1 MAIVISSNIELIN
14 PENPQL
20 WSHEDI
26 YGKGGYVVIDT
37 NETGKPNINDWIGQ
51 ARRKEGMVVYDIATD
66 QHHRCLGVEEGSTTD
81 SNWQPTY
88 FGGGTDGGGGGGIT
102 TINTSSSNGITSNW
116 DSGTETLTVNF
127 TGGVNNL
134 SDVNTTD
141 LVEGDSLIYD
151 GTDWL
156 TASPISTATTTSTS
170 TIDISWNSAKRE
182 LVVDF
187 IGDLDDLGNV
197 DTLGSKAPNDFLMWD
212 GNNWVAT
219 TIPDFNST
227 DGIGGASPNAK
238 FITWGEDFGLDNER
252 VLTAGDGIFL
262 DIGNT
267 DSTAILSVN
276 LEYIADLFPQ
286 YTDGELDVARESSLQ
301 AVLDLLLASLGTDGF
316 EGFSPTTITSLDPN
330 NIVVNNQNSQYDYT
344 IDIGNRVVTLDGNQ
358 DLIGKTYNGFSLII
372 NDGIFTDIISGTYGF
387 IRLEGGSTEKSSQ
400 SSLSIL
406 NGSTFTIELDTT
418 IENGSL
424 LTYDSNGSKWI
435 NTSELNGGNASS
447 FNI

>member
-14 PENPQL
+14 PENPDL

-116 DSGTETLTVNF
+116 NSGTETLTVNF

-219 TIPDFNST
+219 TIPDFSST
-227 DGIGGASPNAK
+227 DGIGGAPPNSR
-238 FITWGEDFGLDNER
+238 FITWGQDFGLDNER

>member
-1 MAIVISSNIELIN
+1 MAIIISSNIELIDPTN
-14 PENPQL
+14 ENL
-20 WSHEDI
+20 YSHEDI

-37 NETGKPNINDWIGQ
+37 NEAGKPNINDWIGE

-81 SNWQPTY
+81 SNWEPTY
-88 FGGGTDGGGGGGIT
+88 FGGGTDGGGGGIT

-116 DSGTETLTVNF
+116 NSGTETLTVNF

-170 TIDISWNSAKRE
+170 TIDISWNSGKRE

-238 FITWGEDFGLDNER
+238 FITWGEDLGLDNER
-252 VLTAGDGIFL
+252 ILTAGDGIFL

-286 YTDGELDVARESSLQ
+286 YTNGELDVARESSLQ
-301 AVLDLLLASLGTDGF
+301 AVLELLLASIGTDGF
-316 EGFSPTTITSLDPN
+316 EGFSPSIVSSANVQNILVTETSSYN
-330 NIVVNNQNSQYDYT
+330 YT
-344 IDIGNRVVTLDGNQ
+344 IDIGPRVVTLDGDQ
-358 DLIGKTYNGFSLII
+358 DLTNKTYNGFNLSI
-372 NDGIFTDIISGTYGF
+372 NDGISTDIISGSYGV
-387 IRLEGGSTEKSSQ
+387 ITLEGGSTEKTSQ
-400 SSLSIL
+400 SVLSIL
-406 NGSTFTIELDTT
+406 NGSTFTIELDIT

-424 LTYDSNGSKWI
+424 LTYDSVGSKWI
-435 NTSELNGGNASS
+435 NTSELNGGTATS
-447 FNI
+447 FA

>member
-1 MAIVISSNIELIN
+1 MAIIISSNIELIDPTN
-14 PENPQL
+14 ENL
-20 WSHEDI
+20 YSHEDI

-37 NETGKPNINDWIGQ
+37 NETGKPNINDWIGE

-81 SNWQPTY
+81 SNWEPTY
-88 FGGGTDGGGGGGIT
+88 FGGGTDGGGGGIT

-116 DSGTETLTVNF
+116 NSGTETLTVNF

-170 TIDISWNSAKRE
+170 TIDISWNSGKRE

-238 FITWGEDFGLDNER
+238 FITWGEDLGLDNER
-252 VLTAGDGIFL
+252 ILTAGDGIFL

-286 YTDGELDVARESSLQ
+286 YTNGELDVARESSLQ
-301 AVLDLLLASLGTDGF
+301 AVLELLLASIGTDGF
-316 EGFSPTTITSLDPN
+316 EGFSPSIVSSANVQNILVTETSSYN
-330 NIVVNNQNSQYDYT
+330 YT
-344 IDIGNRVVTLDGNQ
+344 IDIGPRVVTLDGDQ
-358 DLIGKTYNGFSLII
+358 DLTNKTYNGFNLSI
-372 NDGIFTDIISGTYGF
+372 NDGISTDIISGSYGV
-387 IRLEGGSTEKSSQ
+387 ITLEGGSTEKTSQ
-400 SSLSIL
+400 SVLSIL
-406 NGSTFTIELDTT
+406 NGSTFTIELDIT

-424 LTYDSNGSKWI
+424 LTYDSVGSKWI
-435 NTSELNGGNASS
+435 NTSELNGGTATS
-447 FNI
+447 FA

>member
-1 MAIVISSNIELIN
+1 MAIIISSNIELID
-14 PENPQL
+14 PENANL

-37 NETGKPNINDWIGQ
+37 NEAGKPNINDWIGE

-81 SNWQPTY
+81 SNWEPTY
-88 FGGGTDGGGGGGIT
+88 FGGGTDGGGGGIT

-116 DSGTETLTVNF
+116 NSGTETLTVNF

-170 TIDISWNSAKRE
+170 TIDISWNSGKRE

-238 FITWGEDFGLDNER
+238 FITWGEDLGLDNER
-252 VLTAGDGIFL
+252 ILTAGDGIFL

-286 YTDGELDVARESSLQ
+286 YTNGELDVARESSLQ
-301 AVLDLLLASLGTDGF
+301 AVLELLLASIGTDGF
-316 EGFSPTTITSLDPN
+316 EGFSPSIVSSANVQNILVTETSSYN
-330 NIVVNNQNSQYDYT
+330 YT
-344 IDIGNRVVTLDGNQ
+344 IDIGPRVVTLDGDQ
-358 DLIGKTYNGFSLII
+358 DLTNKTYNGFNLSI
-372 NDGIFTDIISGTYGF
+372 NDGISTDIISGSYGV
-387 IRLEGGSTEKSSQ
+387 ITLEGGSTEKTSQ
-400 SSLSIL
+400 SVLSIL
-406 NGSTFTIELDTT
+406 NGSTFTIELDIT

-424 LTYDSNGSKWI
+424 LTYDSVGSKWI
-435 NTSELNGGNASS
+435 NTSELNGGTATS
-447 FNI
+447 FA